1 VSERWELSVPL
12 PASPHGGEGPGGCGD
27 MAVVPALVP
36 LAVDCIVVQGA
47 VVLATAGAGLASAN
61 APLPPWETFVAGVRR
76 EVLERIADLGQRRS
90 GQPISPLPDQVAGA
104 DYAAL
109 AGQGLENGRGDR
121 RPRMAWTGIAGFED
135 GRVAV
140 LAVRARIVRLTDG
153 GVLADRDVQ
162 YSAVVEA
169 PTPKGG
175 PTGNLLPPRAPSAS
189 RSRGRTPASQG
200 ASAGIPGTGK
210 GDRGR
215 GGAAL
220 VSASCSMR
228 LRHRRR
234 PGRS

>member
-1 VSERWELSVPL
+1 MAGRRLDLGGFDHRSAWLRCPGGPPNVTPAPARHGRATVVSERWELSVPL

-121 RPRMAWTGIAGFED
+121 ATPH
-135 GRVAV
+135 
-140 LAVRARIVRLTDG
+140 
-153 GVLADRDVQ
+153 GVD
-162 YSAVVEA
+162 
-169 PTPKGG
+169 
-175 PTGNLLPPRAPSAS
+175 
-189 RSRGRTPASQG
+189 
-200 ASAGIPGTGK
+200 
-210 GDRGR
+210 GDRGLR
-215 GGAAL
+215 GRAGCRAGSTSENRSSDRWRGAGG
-220 VSASCSMR
+220 S
-228 LRHRRR
+228 
-234 PGRS
+234 